1 MVKIFVPK
9 PITPCNVREVG
20 GNIVGKVTTYVE
32 FQELVNGISPI
43 PLSILVSERCWS
55 AIDPV
60 TDKCMYCA
68 MFNDN
73 D

>member
-1 MVKIFVPK
+1 MVKISIPK
-9 PITPCNVREVG
+9 PVTPCNVRKTG
-20 GNIVGKVTTYVE
+20 GDICGKVSTYVE
-32 FQELVNGISPI
+32 FQELVTRLSSV

-55 AIDPV
+55 AIDPE
-60 TDKCMYCA
+60 TDRCMYCA